1 MVVTHPKFDAFK
13 ENLKVDKHLKLDINL
28 EHRAEDI
35 ETVVL
40 NVKHRTPGAIIVSSL
55 DKNMISRNAASNLGN
70 LLTNISG
77 VEGLK
82 TGNNIVKPIIHGMYG
97 SRVAILNNGVKMAEQ
112 EWGVEHAPNV
122 DINNYQ
128 HIDVVKG
135 ASALKFGGD
144 AIGGVVLLEPAIY
157 PKKIHWKE
165 V

>member
-1 MVVTHPKFDAFK
+1 M
-13 ENLKVDKHLKLDINL
+13 
-28 EHRAEDI
+28 
-35 ETVVL
+35 
-40 NVKHRTPGAIIVSSL
+40 
-55 DKNMISRNAASNLGN
+55 
-70 LLTNISG
+70 
-77 VEGLK
+77 
-82 TGNNIVKPIIHGMYG
+82 
-97 SRVAILNNGVKMAEQ
+97 
-112 EWGVEHAPNV
+112 